1 MGDII
6 GIVRAT
12 AIFDLASELV
22 KKRKKG
28 KTKEQKTEKKKKK
41 KKNLFYYLANART
54 SMCLLFF

>member
-1 MGDII
+1 MGNII

-28 KTKEQKTEKKKKK
+28 KTKEQKTEKKTEKKG
-41 KKNLFYYLANART
+41 KNI
-54 SMCLLFF
+54 LLPG